1 MADRSVEAWL
11 DQVEDYWRQHG
22 MPSRERRRLGAE
34 LLADLDEAINGGAVA
49 DDLVAREVP
58 AFAREVAEAEGIVL
72 THEADPAIPSRDE
85 LAKTATAGAVLG
97 AAAAWVWM
105 SSHFLISPALPEAAA
120 LALIYL
126 IALGLVVGG
135 GVVLVRWRY
144 RWWDG
149 AVQASRVGAAAA
161 LGGVIASIAP
171 VAALAVLLGYS
182 TALPSMVLFAAA
194 GAGSCLIV
202 SRFLFGRLSPYAP
215 I

>member
-11 DQVEDYWRQHG
+11 DRVEDYWRQHR
-22 MPSRERRRLGAE
+22 MPSRERRRLVTE
-34 LLADLDEAINGGAVA
+34 LMADLEEAISGGAVA
-49 DDLVAREVP
+49 GDLVAREVSV
-58 AFAREVAEAEGIVL
+58 FAREVADAEGIVL
-72 THEADPAIPSRDE
+72 AHEDRPAIPTRDE

-144 RWWDG
+144 RRWDG
-149 AVQASRVGAAAA
+149 AAHASRVGAAAA
-161 LGGVIASIAP
+161 LGGAIASIVP

-194 GAGSCLIV
+194 GAGSCFVV
-202 SRFLFGRLSPYAP
+202 SRFLFRRLSPYAP